1 MIADSATIKSAFD
14 IKRCITPDLR
24 PLRALFFLLI
34 FIEQALPSAA
44 QAYNVDSL
52 ILWVNTHPKD
62 DSEKIHK
69 MHRISYLLSETDV
82 NKSFSYYKRV
92 AGLSDSMNFTFGK
105 ALASTNLGIL
115 LSTAGNF
122 EASTMAFFHA
132 VDLAKSIGANRVEAV
147 ALNNIGENFA
157 SLKDYYKC
165 REYALEAIAINRVI
179 KSMRGVALNYEL
191 LSRCDLEQGLY
202 ENAKANLDAGM
213 PYAIQTRENYVL
225 SQFYAGYGKLMA
237 IDDQMDSAIYYFN
250 KAIISARE
258 AGDIRN
264 EYQAYLAEAR
274 FMKHIPATERASML
288 KHALML
294 ADQTHFSE
302 GRAKALEQLSAVY
315 DEMSNKDS
323 SMHFYRLFRTVRD
336 SLFSENN
343 RRNTIVNEYQWA
355 INRKELENNNLKEVA
370 AAQQKQIAFKNIL
383 LFLVGIG
390 FLLSLFIAFLLYK
403 SFEARKIKNESQYKQ
418 KIAETEMQAL
428 QAQMNPH
435 FFFQQFEQH

>member
-1 MIADSATIKSAFD
+1 MLTPTNTWLPFNTIK
-14 IKRCITPDLR
+14 RYITPDLR
-24 PLRALFFLLI
+24 PFRALFFFLLLI
-34 FIEQALPSAA
+34 ASGPQPAAA

-52 ILWVNTHPKD
+52 LLWVNTHPKD

-82 NKSFSYYKRV
+82 NKSFAYYKRV
-92 AGLSDSMNFTFGK
+92 ASLSDSLNFTFGK

-132 VDLAKSIGANRVEAV
+132 VDLAKSIGARRVEAV

-165 REYALEAIAINRVI
+165 RQYALEAIEINRAI

-202 ENAKANLDAGM
+202 ENAKMNLDAGM
-213 PYAIQTRENYVL
+213 PFAIQTKENYVL

-237 IDDQMDSAIYYFN
+237 IDNQKDSANYYFN

-264 EYQAYLAEAR
+264 EYQVYLAEAR
-274 FMKHIPATERASML
+274 FMKHIPSVERTAML
-288 KHALML
+288 QRALHA
-294 ADQTHFSE
+294 
-302 GRAKALEQLSAVY
+302 GRSNTLS
-315 DEMSNKDS
+315 
-323 SMHFYRLFRTVRD
+323 
-336 SLFSENN
+336 
-343 RRNTIVNEYQWA
+343 
-355 INRKELENNNLKEVA
+355 
-370 AAQQKQIAFKNIL
+370 
-383 LFLVGIG
+383 
-390 FLLSLFIAFLLYK
+390 
-403 SFEARKIKNESQYKQ
+403 
-418 KIAETEMQAL
+418 
-428 QAQMNPH
+428 
-435 FFFQQFEQH
+435 